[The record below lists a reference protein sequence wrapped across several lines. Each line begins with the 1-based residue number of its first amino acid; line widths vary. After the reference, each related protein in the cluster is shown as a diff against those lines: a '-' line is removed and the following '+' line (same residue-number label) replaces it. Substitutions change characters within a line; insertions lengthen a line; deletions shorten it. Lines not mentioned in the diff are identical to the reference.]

1 MMDDR
6 IGKIMEVMRFFN
18 NVHLDIATLNPNK
31 HRAEHLEDYLFND
44 NNVEK
49 SDLDDNVEL

>member
-1 MMDDR
+1 
-6 IGKIMEVMRFFN
+6 MEVMRFFN